1 MKLNIFKNS
10 KFKSLSY
17 YVIASVLTTI
27 IGLLINPLLSIG
39 LNHNDFA
46 IIGYFTSFG
55 SILSPIIAFSFN
67 NYYARNYFLEDVNQ
81 REKTL
86 QTLLTLF
93 FFFGLIV
100 FFVFYIS
107 YYFYFKFNVTS
118 FPFFPFALLS
128 FLPSYF
134 ASFYNIYLL
143 DLRLENKA
151 KRYALV
157 TVLNSVLG
165 AFLSILLV
173 YVMNYGAVGRLIAI
187 LVVGILFG
195 LYSLKMKKFRLCL
208 DKKVVQKAFTFCW
221 PLTISA
227 ILSFFFIGID
237 RTFLEKLNDN
247 HNLGLYN
254 VGLQISGYVGI
265 FGTILLQT
273 FDPDLY
279 KYTSLKEHKKV
290 FYIASLIIGL
300 SFIPNLFFILLSK
313 PLISVLTY
321 GKYVEAAEFANVL
334 CLKNVATTFAF
345 ITSGI
350 LIGYGHPRFELIN
363 RIIGAFFAFFIY
375 KYFIE
380 NWGYLGAAWGQS
392 VVWVGMGLITLISI
406 IIFKKN

>member
-1 MKLNIFKNS
+1 MKFNIFKHS

-157 TVLNSVLG
+157 TVLNQ
-165 AFLSILLV
+165 
-173 YVMNYGAVGRLIAI
+173 IA
-187 LVVGILFG
+187 
-195 LYSLKMKKFRLCL
+195 
-208 DKKVVQKAFTFCW
+208 
-221 PLTISA
+221 
-227 ILSFFFIGID
+227 
-237 RTFLEKLNDN
+237 
-247 HNLGLYN
+247 
-254 VGLQISGYVGI
+254 
-265 FGTILLQT
+265 
-273 FDPDLY
+273 
-279 KYTSLKEHKKV
+279 
-290 FYIASLIIGL
+290 
-300 SFIPNLFFILLSK
+300 
-313 PLISVLTY
+313 
-321 GKYVEAAEFANVL
+321 
-334 CLKNVATTFAF
+334 KN
-345 ITSGI
+345 
-350 LIGYGHPRFELIN
+350 
-363 RIIGAFFAFFIY
+363 
-375 KYFIE
+375 
-380 NWGYLGAAWGQS
+380 
-392 VVWVGMGLITLISI
+392 
-406 IIFKKN
+406 